1 MITRSKMLIRMSS
14 LRIPRWLI
22 EITILVIIIVI
33 AAGLRFYKLGE
44 WSFWGD
50 EAFTLGAK
58 EDGFNYSFLRRSL
71 ATDLIRLTTAYLG
84 VSEWN
89 ARLVPALIGIL
100 TIPLT
105 YYPTRRMFGTG
116 TALLAAIF
124 LAISPW
130 HLYWSQN
137 ARFYILLLLF
147 YSMGLL
153 AFHIAME
160 EDRPWLLVG
169 SLLLFGFAA
178 RERLIALF
186 FVPVIGVYLVLI
198 WLLPFEKPKG
208 FRPRNLVLIFAP
220 AAIAGI
226 FFAGPYLAN
235 LGAWF
240 GGFGRINTNPFWM
253 LAGTVYY
260 IGLPIV
266 IIAAFGF
273 LYWFSRKNRGVLLFG
288 LNAFL
293 PLAAIVVLS
302 TFHYAANR
310 YVFIT
315 LTSWLLLAALAIR
328 ELFKNIEGLGRILA
342 FGALMLVILVSFSED
357 ILYFQYQNGN
367 RDNWKAAI
375 HYIETQRQD
384 GDIVVSANTD
394 ISDYYLDEQTKS
406 LYNWEP
412 PLSNGHNR
420 VWIIEDMNV
429 AELQPQMLS
438 WIKENT
444 REQAR
449 FDVHVQARIFK
460 MRVYLFD
467 PVNMNQ

>member
-1 MITRSKMLIRMSS
+1 M
-14 LRIPRWLI
+14 
-22 EITILVIIIVI
+22 IIVI
-33 AAGLRFYKLGE
+33 AAVLRFYKLGE

-50 EAFTLGAK
+50 EAFTLSTK

-71 ATDLIRLTTAYLG
+71 ASDLIRLTTAYLG

-105 YYPTRRMFGTG
+105 YFPTRRLFGTG
-116 TALLAAIF
+116 TALLAALF

-147 YSMGLL
+147 YSLGLL

-160 EDRPWLLVG
+160 EDRPWLLIG

-186 FVPVIGVYLVLI
+186 FIPVIGVYLILI
-198 WLLPFEKPKG
+198 WLLPLEKPKG
-208 FRPRNLVLIFAP
+208 FRPRNLILILAP
-220 AAIAGI
+220 TAIAGI
-226 FFAGPYLAN
+226 FFAGPYLSN

-253 LAGTVYY
+253 LAGTVSY
-260 IGLPIV
+260 IGLPTV
-266 IIAAFGF
+266 IIAAFGC
-273 LYWFSRKNRGVLLFG
+273 LYWLSRKNRGALLFG

-293 PLAAIVVLS
+293 PLAAIIILS
-302 TFHYAANR
+302 IFHYAANR

-328 ELFKNIEGLGRILA
+328 ELFRKTEGLGHILA
-342 FGALMLVILVSFSED
+342 FGALMLLILAPLSED

-367 RDNWKAAI
+367 RDNWKAAMN
-375 HYIETQRQD
+375 YVETQRQD

-394 ISDYYLDEQTKS
+394 ISDLYLDEQTLS
-406 LYNWEP
+406 LDSWDPAHFNEQ
-412 PLSNGHNR
+412 SR

-429 AELQPQMLS
+429 AELQPQMVS
-438 WIKENT
+438 WLKENT

-449 FDVHVQARIFK
+449 FDVHVQARNFK

-467 PVNMNQ
+467 PLNVNQ